1 MQRSSRGNPR
11 GELQEVL
18 FVGGWADLMLELS
31 HTTSQAQAVDV
42 TPVSETR
49 LQPSI
54 ETDRRESESCELG
67 LNKDSLQDGQAEAS
81 TMLKRSCHSDPVSS

>member
-1 MQRSSRGNPR
+1 MSR
-11 GELQEVL
+11 
-18 FVGGWADLMLELS
+18 
-31 HTTSQAQAVDV
+31 AQAVDV

-54 ETDRRESESCELG
+54 ETDRRESEACELG

-81 TMLKRSCHSDPVSS
+81 TMLKKVMSFRSCLIIAASR